1 MVDISKVE
9 AYLRKHNPEAVVL
22 PGYEAAI
29 VGVTRTENG
38 EVLVYDYEA
47 MLALCVAQGM
57 SRQEAEDYGEEAILP
72 FNEGHGTPVIL
83 RHLEGTHD

>member
-1 MVDISKVE
+1 MIDINKVE
-9 AYLRKHNPEAVVL
+9 AYLRKHNPRAVVL

-47 MLALCVAQGM
+47 MLAICVAQGM
-57 SRQEAEDYGEEAILP
+57 SRREAEDYGEEAILP
-72 FNEGHGTPVIL
+72 FHDGHGTPVIL